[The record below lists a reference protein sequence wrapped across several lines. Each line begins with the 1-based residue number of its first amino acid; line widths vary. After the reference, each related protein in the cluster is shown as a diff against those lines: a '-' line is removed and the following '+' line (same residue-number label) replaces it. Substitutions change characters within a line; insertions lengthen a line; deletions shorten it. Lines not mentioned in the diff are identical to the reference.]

1 MKTSTKLTCLY
12 LVIIFAITNTSLL
25 FLFNIMAM
33 FGDGIVTV
41 NFNQINEMYIEG
53 IMLFLQIILSILVFY
68 WVNKEKKIF
77 RD

>member
-1 MKTSTKLTCLY
+1 MKTSKKLLCLY

-25 FLFNIMAM
+25 LLFNIMAI
-33 FGDGIVTV
+33 FGDGTVSV

-68 WVNKEKKIF
+68 WINKEKEIF